1 MSHVTAGWVLAKV
14 DALTPNPYTE
24 AEKRH
29 WLLQAEC
36 FAAQTIGFP
45 PPEGPLEDGQML
57 LAPVPYDG
65 LYLRYI
71 EAQIH
76 YAGGEMTF
84 HAGSTDCNI
93 PLSMGIPAIC
103 VGCYKGRGA
112 HTREEYVEID
122 SLLSGLKIAFE
133 LLLHHFE

>member
-76 YAGGEMTF
+76 YAGGEMTRY
-84 HAGSTDCNI
+84 NN
-93 PLSMGIPAIC
+93 AIT
-103 VGCYKGRGA
+103 A
-112 HTREEYVEID
+112 WN
-122 SLLSGLKIAFE
+122 E
-133 LLLHHFE
+133 LLLTWRDVCQRRDDRAKALKLC